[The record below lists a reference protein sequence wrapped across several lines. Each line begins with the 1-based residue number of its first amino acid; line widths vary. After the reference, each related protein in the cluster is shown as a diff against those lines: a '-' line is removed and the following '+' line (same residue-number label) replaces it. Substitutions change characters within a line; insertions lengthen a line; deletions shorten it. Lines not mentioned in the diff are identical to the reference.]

1 MSRNFYIV
9 GITPIGGNM
18 PSLWSVD
25 GGPRTLGARTSHGGR
40 LAPAALSLLICW
52 CEIPYLRPGL
62 RLDSGRDTFA
72 VTSSLTLVTLLEL
85 PLSLRRQN
93 SGILTGR
100 AKAVP
105 MKARENGR
113 YRPTTE
119 GGTAE
124 TG

>member
-1 MSRNFYIV
+1 ML
-9 GITPIGGNM
+9 
-18 PSLWSVD
+18 SLWSVD
-25 GGPRTLGARTSHGGR
+25 GGPRKLGAPRARTSHGGR

-62 RLDSGRDTFA
+62 CLGSGRDTFA

-100 AKAVP
+100 GKAVP
-105 MKARENGR
+105 N
-113 YRPTTE
+113 E
-119 GGTAE
+119 GSRKWPI
-124 TG
+124 